1 MNMQNKDIRTN
12 AYVLRR
18 TNYGEADRI
27 LNLITPL
34 GKMSAIAKG
43 VRKEKSKLA
52 GSVEMFSLID
62 INIHQGKSEFGVI
75 TSAKMLKFYD
85 RIISDLGKME
95 LAAFALKR
103 INVAAE
109 HSDNPDYFKIIDQTL
124 NAINNGVNNELVEA
138 WFLFNLLRAS
148 GEQINLY
155 RDTDGELLDA
165 EEKYEWDFSEDAL
178 RKRPSGRISG
188 DEIKMMRLLT
198 TTSLWT
204 SAKVKNTENMIPL
217 ILHIARGLNKL

>member
-1 MNMQNKDIRTN
+1 MNMPKELRTR

-27 LNLITPL
+27 LNLITPE
-34 GKMSAIAKG
+34 GKISAIAKA

-85 RIISDLGKME
+85 KIVADLNRME
-95 LAAFALKR
+95 LAGFVLKK
-103 INVAAE
+103 ISLMAE
-109 HSDNPDYFKIIDQTL
+109 HSDNPEFFKITDQAL
-124 NAINNGVNNELVEA
+124 GAINNGDSLETIEA
-138 WFLFNLLRAS
+138 WFLFNMLKAS

-155 RDTDGELLDA
+155 RDVDGTQLLPD
-165 EEKYEWDFSEDAL
+165 EQYEWDFHEDAL
-178 RKRPSGRISG
+178 RKKHGGRISG
-188 DEIKMMRLLT
+188 NEIKMMRLMT
-198 TTSLWT
+198 TTSLVT
-204 SAKVKNTENMIPL
+204 TLKVKDTASMMLL
-217 ILHIARGLNKL
+217 ILTIARGLSKI